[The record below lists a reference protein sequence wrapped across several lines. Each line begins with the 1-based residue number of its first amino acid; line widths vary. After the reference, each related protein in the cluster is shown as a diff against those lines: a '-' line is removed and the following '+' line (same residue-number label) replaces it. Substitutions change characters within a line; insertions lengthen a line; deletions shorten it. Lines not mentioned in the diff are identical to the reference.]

1 MCRRLL
7 IHLQVDKQ
15 DSSEAQLR
23 FGEKQAFLRLRQL
36 EGGLRHETA
45 FGRVAFAVPA
55 EQLPGIQARVQE
67 DKLGSIITELVK
79 LDTPGKATVEVVILG
94 DPVTSMLIFLVYFP
108 SKNFFL
114 FFFLKLSQDGHEICF
129 VGEEGFGELSQ
140 VDPKGDE
147 LLRKAME
154 EDKSKEWFAK
164 KGLKKEA
171 A

>member
-1 MCRRLL
+1 M
-7 IHLQVDKQ
+7 
-15 DSSEAQLR
+15 
-23 FGEKQAFLRLRQL
+23 F
-36 EGGLRHETA
+36 
-45 FGRVAFAVPA
+45 
-55 EQLPGIQARVQE
+55 
-67 DKLGSIITELVK
+67 
-79 LDTPGKATVEVVILG
+79 
-94 DPVTSMLIFLVYFP
+94 IFP
-108 SKNFFL
+108 QKTFFY
-114 FFFLKLSQDGHEICF
+114 FFFKKLSQDGHEICF